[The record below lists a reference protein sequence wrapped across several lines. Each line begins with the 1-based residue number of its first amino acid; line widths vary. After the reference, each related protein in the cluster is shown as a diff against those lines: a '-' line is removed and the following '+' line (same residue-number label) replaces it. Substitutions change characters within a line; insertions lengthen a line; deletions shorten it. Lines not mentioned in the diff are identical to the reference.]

1 MSLFGKRD
9 QYSDAPKSAAND
21 KGDTGQEMFG
31 NTTAD
36 AFITGVTTGVFG
48 VDTDES
54 TAARGDGAGS
64 VPPGWVKKTTG
75 SGGRAGRV
83 THETLACV
91 KISGDATDFA
101 NTSTEDVANTT
112 GSADDSEFADS

>member
-21 KGDTGQEMFG
+21 KGDTGQDMFG

-48 VDTDES
+48 VSDAES
-54 TAARGDGAGS
+54 QAARGDSKGS
-64 VPPGWVKKTTG
+64 VPPGWVKVTTG
-75 SGGRAGRV
+75 SGGRSGRV
-83 THETLACV
+83 TYETLACV
-91 KISGDATDFA
+91 GITGDATDFA
-101 NTSTEDVANTT
+101 NTSTADVANTT
-112 GSADDSEFADS
+112 GTADDATFADS

>member
-36 AFITGVTTGVFG
+36 AFVTGVTTGVFG
-48 VDTDES
+48 VDAAES
-54 TAARGDGAGS
+54 AAARSTRGS
-64 VPPGWVKKTTG
+64 VPPGWVLRTEG

-83 THETLACV
+83 THETLACTG
-91 KISGDATDFA
+91 ITGDATDFA
-101 NTSTEDVANTT
+101 NTSTADVANTT
-112 GSADDSEFADS
+112 GAADDSTFADS